1 MTRRYA
7 ALSLA
12 AALAVSPLLAAPAT
26 AAPATVVPTVA
37 TVSVAEARTATPHVA
52 ASAKR
57 YKNCAA
63 LNRAYK
69 GGVARDSKAR
79 NMKTVRGKKV
89 RATSKFKAKVSKSLY
104 AANKGL
110 DRDKDGIA
118 CER

>member
-1 MTRRYA
+1 MIRRHA
-7 ALSLA
+7 ALALA
-12 AALAVSPLLAAPAT
+12 AALAVSPLLAVPAT
-26 AAPATVVPTVA
+26 AAPTATAAA
-37 TVSVAEARTATPHVA
+37 TAAASVAEVRPATPHVA
-52 ASAKR
+52 AGAKR

-89 RATSKFKAKVSKSLY
+89 RATSTYKAKVSKSLY
-104 AANKGL
+104 AANKSL